1 MKKQKP
7 KQKLSKNCANYK
19 SGVVPFST
27 LKRRLSINIPV
38 KAKQPSEAWRCSTLF
53 YEEEKSMVSPFVS
66 IRRDLHKIPEL
77 GFQEFKTQQYLLNY
91 IASLPQERLEIQ
103 TWKTGI
109 FVKINGLQPTKT
121 IAYRADID
129 GLPIHE
135 ETELPYRSQ
144 HEGKMH
150 ACGHD
155 FHMSIALGVLT
166 HFVHHPIRDDL
177 LFIFQPAEEGPG
189 GALPMLQSEP
199 MQQWR
204 PNMIIALHIAPEY
217 PVGTIAIKEGLLFA
231 NTSELFIDLKGKG
244 GHAAFPHLA
253 NDMVV
258 AACALVTQ
266 LQSIV
271 ARNVDPLD
279 SAVITIG
286 KISGGTVQ
294 NVIAENARL
303 EGTIRTLSAESMKKV
318 KERIESLVKGME
330 IAYQCEASI
339 DYGSMYYQVYNNE
352 KLTKEFMTF
361 VQQHS
366 DIRMIECREAMTGE
380 DFGYMLA
387 EIPGF
392 MFWLGVESEYGLHHA
407 RLNPNELAIDQ
418 AISLL
423 VSYIGWKGNN

>member
-1 MKKQKP
+1 ME
-7 KQKLSKNCANYK
+7 
-19 SGVVPFST
+19 T
-27 LKRRLSINIPV
+27 I
-38 KAKQPSEAWRCSTLF
+38 
-53 YEEEKSMVSPFVS
+53 SPFVA

-91 IASLPQERLEIQ
+91 IQSLPQERLDVR

-109 FVKINGLQPTKT
+109 FVKVSGTAPRKT
-121 IAYRADID
+121 IGYRADID
-129 GLPIHE
+129 GLPISE
-135 ETELPYRSQ
+135 ETGLPYRSEHAGQ
-144 HEGKMH
+144 MH

-155 FHMSIALGVLT
+155 VHMSIALGVLT
-166 HFVHHPIRDDL
+166 HFAHNPIRDDL

-189 GALPMLQSEP
+189 GAKPMLESDIMREWKP
-199 MQQWR
+199 D
-204 PNMIIALHIAPEY
+204 MIVALHIAPEY
-217 PVGTIAIKEGLLFA
+217 PVGTIATKEGLLFA

-286 KISGGTVQ
+286 KITSGTVQ
-294 NVIAENARL
+294 NVIAEHARL
-303 EGTIRTLSAESMKKV
+303 EGTIRTLSIDAMQAV
-318 KERIESLVKGME
+318 KRRIEALVRGVE
-330 IAYQCEASI
+330 VAYECEAVI
-339 DYGSMYYQVYNNE
+339 DYGAMYHEVYNNPA
-352 KLTKEFMTF
+352 LTTEFIQFAETHTDMN
-361 VQQHS
+361 V
-366 DIRMIECREAMTGE
+366 IRCKEAMTGE

-392 MFWLGVESEYGLHHA
+392 MFWLGVDSPFGLHHA
-407 RLNPNELAIDQ
+407 KLAPNEAAIDR
-418 AISLL
+418 AIAFLI
-423 VSYIGWKGNN
+423 SYFSWKGNME